1 MFLPCAL
8 QETRLCVSPSV
19 LRDVSKN
26 GLRLLAATVAGAEV
40 AIIIFNYQSL
50 RGLLLMELTSEQ

>member
-1 MFLPCAL
+1 
-8 QETRLCVSPSV
+8 VSPSV

-40 AIIIFNYQSL
+40 GIVIFNYQIL
-50 RGLLLMELTSEQ
+50 RGLLLMELTSEQRDYKIM